1 MGAELLRERVL
12 GPAGSRR
19 RALAAAPPRTGG
31 VSCGA
36 EAALGAMAFTLYSLL
51 QAALLCVNA
60 IAVLHEERFLKNIG
74 WGTDQ
79 GIGGFGEEPGIKSQL
94 MNLIRSVR
102 TVMRVPLIIVNSIAI
117 VLLLLFG

>member
-1 MGAELLRERVL
+1 
-12 GPAGSRR
+12 
-19 RALAAAPPRTGG
+19 
-31 VSCGA
+31 
-36 EAALGAMAFTLYSLL
+36 MAFTLYSLL

-60 IAVLHEERFLKNIG
+60 IAVLHEERFLKNNNIG

-102 TVMRVPLIIVNSIAI
+102 TVMRVPLIIINSIAI